1 MKLNIGCGKK
11 YDPDYC
17 NVDLYED
24 LVADRLM
31 SAFNLEFDDNT
42 CDEIKAIH
50 IIEHL
55 SFFETIYALSEFFR
69 VLEPNGKLILETPD
83 LEKACQHYLKA
94 NGEQKKEI
102 LGWLYGIP
110 HKGLQHKLCF
120 PPFLL
125 IELLENTGFENITVS
140 SDYNDEAIPSIKV
153 ECSKSGNSEE
163 YEVFQIISKLRKELL
178 LGNQIDF
185 TDSFL
190 TKEQEDLVTFIA
202 SKLLESKT
210 KKKKELIKEL
220 FVELL
225 FKWPE
230 VVKTLLLV
238 IQNESYISHEECL
251 NIKEISDL
259 LVEHKIVNVLF
270 NSIIKVPIN
279 PGSQRIV
286 FFSVESFARKL
297 IENLLNSKENMEIL
311 LEKLKTLHK
320 SSKDLNNKIFSSNL
334 IERKALDLF
343 YLGVKS
349 FHQKNYT
356 HAHNLFLRAI
366 KLNRDNFL
374 FFWNL
379 GKTLAR
385 LESYNQSGKVYKKTL
400 RLIKMTNVKN
410 KQDLTSQIQNE
421 FNWIKKRAGIKP
433 NFDLIIE

>member
-17 NVDLYED
+17 NIDLYED

-42 CDEIKAIH
+42 CDEIKAIQV
-50 IIEHL
+50 IEHL

-125 IELLENTGFENITVS
+125 IELLENTGFDNIITS
-140 SDYNDEAIPSIKV
+140 SFYNDESIPSVRFK
-153 ECSKSGNSEE
+153 CFKSGNSDIF
-163 YEVFQIISKLRKELL
+163 EVFQVISKLRKELL
-178 LGNQIDF
+178 LSDQIDF
-185 TDSFL
+185 ADSFL
-190 TKEQEDLVTFIA
+190 IKEQEDLVTFIA
-202 SKLLESKT
+202 SKLLELKKT
-210 KKKKELIKEL
+210 KKKELIKEL
-220 FVELL
+220 FIELL
-225 FKWPE
+225 FKWPKI
-230 VVKTLLLV
+230 VKALLKA
-238 IQNESYISHEECL
+238 IENESYISQVENL
-251 NIKEISDL
+251 KIKEISEL
-259 LVEHKIVNVLF
+259 LIEHNIVNILF
-270 NSIIKVPIN
+270 NSITEGATN
-279 PGSQRIV
+279 PGTQRIV

-297 IENLLNSKENMEIL
+297 IENLLDSKENQESY
-311 LEKLKTLHK
+311 LEKLKNLQKT
-320 SSKDLNNKIFSSNL
+320 SKDLSNKIFSATL
-334 IERKALDLF
+334 IERKALNLF
-343 YLGVKS
+343 YLGIKS

-366 KLNRDNFL
+366 KLNRDNYL

-379 GKTLAR
+379 SRTLAR
-385 LESYNQSGKVYKKTL
+385 LKSYNQSEKVYKKTL
-400 RLIKMTNVKN
+400 RLIKISNVKN
-410 KQDLTSQIQNE
+410 KQDLKSQILDE
-421 FNWIKKRAGIKP
+421 FNWIKKRKGNKP
-433 NFDLIIE
+433 KFDPIM

>member
-17 NVDLYED
+17 NIDLYED

-125 IELLENTGFENITVS
+125 IELLDNTGFDNITTS
-140 SDYNDEAIPSIKV
+140 SFYNDEDIPSVRV
-153 ECSKSGNSEE
+153 ECYKSGISDEF
-163 YEVFQIISKLRKELL
+163 EVFQVISKLRKELL
-178 LGNQIDF
+178 LSDQIDF
-185 TDSFL
+185 ADSFL

-202 SKLLESKT
+202 SKLLESKKT
-210 KKKKELIKEL
+210 KIKGLIKEL

-230 VVKTLLLV
+230 IVKTLLLV
-238 IQNESYISHEECL
+238 IQNENYISPVEYL

-259 LVEHKIVNVLF
+259 LIEHKIVNILF
-270 NSIIKVPIN
+270 NSIAEGPTN

-286 FFSVESFARKL
+286 LFSVESFARKL
-297 IENLLNSKENMEIL
+297 IENLLNSKENRDSLI
-311 LEKLKTLHK
+311 KNLKTLHK
-320 SSKDLNNKIFSSNL
+320 SSKDLNNKVFSVTL
-334 IERKALDLF
+334 IERKALNLF
-343 YLGVKS
+343 YLGIKL

-356 HAHNLFLRAI
+356 RAHNLFLRAI
-366 KLNRDNFL
+366 KLNRDNYL

-379 GKTLAR
+379 SKTLAR
-385 LESYNQSGKVYKKTL
+385 LKSYNQSEKVYKKTL
-400 RLIKMTNVKN
+400 RLIKITNVKN
-410 KQDLTSQIQNE
+410 KQDLKSQIQDE
-421 FNWIKKRAGIKP
+421 FNWIKKRKGKKP
-433 NFDLIIE
+433 KFDPIMY

>member
-17 NVDLYED
+17 NIDLYEE

-83 LEKACQHYLKA
+83 LEKTCQHYLKA

-102 LGWLYGIP
+102 LGWFFGIP

-125 IELLENTGFENITVS
+125 IELLENTGFDNITTS
-140 SDYNDEAIPSIKV
+140 SFYHDEYIPSVRIK
-153 ECSKSGNSEE
+153 CYKSGNSEE
-163 YEVFQIISKLRKELL
+163 LEVFQVISKLRKELL
-178 LGNQIDF
+178 LSNQIDF
-185 TDSFL
+185 ADSFL

-202 SKLLESKT
+202 TKLLKSKKT
-210 KKKKELIKEL
+210 RIKGLIKEL

-230 VVKTLLLV
+230 IVKTLLLV
-238 IQNESYISHEECL
+238 IQNESYISHIEYL

-259 LVEHKIVNVLF
+259 LIEHKIVNILF
-270 NSIIKVPIN
+270 NSITESPIN
-279 PGSQRIV
+279 PGSQRIIL
-286 FFSVESFARKL
+286 FSVESFARKL
-297 IENLLNSKENMEIL
+297 IENLLNSKENRESL

-320 SSKDLNNKIFSSNL
+320 SSKDLSNKIFSATL
-334 IERKALDLF
+334 IERKALNLF
-343 YLGVKS
+343 YLGIKS

-366 KLNRDNFL
+366 KLNRDNYL

-379 GKTLAR
+379 SKTLAR
-385 LESYNQSGKVYKKTL
+385 LKSYNQSEKVYKKTL
-400 RLIKMTNVKN
+400 RLINITNVKN
-410 KQDLTSQIQNE
+410 KQDLKSQIQNE
-421 FNWIKKRAGIKP
+421 FNWIKKRKGNKP
-433 NFDLIIE
+433 KFDPIIY

>member
-17 NVDLYED
+17 NIDLYEE

-31 SAFNLEFDDNT
+31 PAFNLEFDDNS
-42 CDEIKAIH
+42 CNEIKAIH
-50 IIEHL
+50 LIEHL

-102 LGWLYGIP
+102 LGWVYGIP

-120 PPFLL
+120 PRFLL
-125 IELLENTGFENITVS
+125 IELLENAGFDNITTS
-140 SDYNDEAIPSIKV
+140 SFYNDEAIPSVKV
-153 ECSKSGNSEE
+153 KCNKTENSDEF
-163 YEVFQIISKLRKELL
+163 EVFQVISKLRKELL
-178 LGNQIDF
+178 LSNQIDF
-185 TDSFL
+185 ADSFV

-210 KKKKELIKEL
+210 KQKKELKNEF

-230 VVKTLLLV
+230 VVKPLLSV
-238 IQNESYISHEECL
+238 IQNESYISHVEYL
-251 NIKEISDL
+251 NIKDISDI
-259 LVEHKIVNVLF
+259 LVEHKIVNILL
-270 NSIIKVPIN
+270 NSIIKGPIN
-279 PGSQRIV
+279 PGSQRII

-297 IENLLNSKENMEIL
+297 IENLLNSKKNREIL
-311 LEKLKTLHK
+311 IEKLKTQHK
-320 SSKDLNNKIFSSNL
+320 SSKDLNIKIFSATL
-334 IERKALDLF
+334 IERKALNLY

-356 HAHNLFLRAI
+356 RAHNLFLRAI
-366 KLNRDNFL
+366 KLNRDNYL

-379 GKTLAR
+379 SKTLAR
-385 LESYNQSGKVYKKTL
+385 LKSYNQSEKVYKKTL

-410 KQDLTSQIQNE
+410 KQDLKSKIQNE
-421 FNWIKKRAGIKP
+421 FNWIKNRKGNKP
-433 NFDLIIE
+433 DFDPIIY

>member
-17 NVDLYED
+17 NIDLYED

-31 SAFNLEFDDNT
+31 SAFNIEFEDNT

-55 SFFETIYALSEFFR
+55 SFFETIYALSELFR

-83 LEKACQHYLKA
+83 LEKACQHYLKV

-102 LGWLYGIP
+102 LGWMYGIP

-125 IELLENTGFENITVS
+125 IELLDNTGFDNITTS
-140 SDYNDEAIPSIKV
+140 SFYNDEAIPSVRV
-153 ECSKSGNSEE
+153 ECYKSGNSDEL
-163 YEVFQIISKLRKELL
+163 EVFQVISKLRKELL
-178 LGNQIDF
+178 LSDQIDF
-185 TDSFL
+185 ADSFL

-202 SKLLESKT
+202 SKLLESKKT
-210 KKKKELIKEL
+210 NMKELIKEL

-238 IQNESYISHEECL
+238 IQNENYISHVEYL

-259 LVEHKIVNVLF
+259 LVEYKIVNILF
-270 NSIIKVPIN
+270 NSIAEGPIN

-297 IENLLNSKENMEIL
+297 IENLLNSKENRESLI
-311 LEKLKTLHK
+311 EKLKTLHK
-320 SSKDLNNKIFSSNL
+320 SSKNLNNKIFSATL
-334 IERKALDLF
+334 IERKALNLF
-343 YLGVKS
+343 YLGIKS

-366 KLNRDNFL
+366 KLNRDNYL

-379 GKTLAR
+379 SKTLAR
-385 LESYNQSGKVYKKTL
+385 LKSYDQSEKVYKKTL
-400 RLIKMTNVKN
+400 RLINITNVKN
-410 KQDLTSQIQNE
+410 KQDLKSQIQNE
-421 FNWIKKRAGIKP
+421 FNWIKKRKGNKP
-433 NFDLIIE
+433 KFDPIMY

>member
-17 NVDLYED
+17 NIDLYED

-31 SAFNLEFDDNT
+31 SAFNLEFEDYT

-50 IIEHL
+50 VIEHL

-125 IELLENTGFENITVS
+125 IELLENTRFDNITTS
-140 SDYNDEAIPSIKV
+140 TFYNDEDIPSVRV
-153 ECSKSGNSEE
+153 ECYKSGNSDEFT
-163 YEVFQIISKLRKELL
+163 VFQVISKLRKELL
-178 LGNQIDF
+178 LNNQIDF
-185 TDSFL
+185 ADSFL

-202 SKLLESKT
+202 SKLLEFKT
-210 KKKKELIKEL
+210 RQKKELKKEL

-230 VVKTLLLV
+230 VVKPLLSA
-238 IQNESYISHEECL
+238 IQNESYLSHVEYL
-251 NIKEISDL
+251 NIKDISDI
-259 LVEHKIVNVLF
+259 LVEHKIVNILF
-270 NSIIKVPIN
+270 NSIIKGPIN
-279 PGSQRIV
+279 PGTQRIL

-297 IENLLNSKENMEIL
+297 IENLLNSKENRENII
-311 LEKLKTLHK
+311 EKLKSLQK
-320 SSKDLNNKIFSSNL
+320 SSKDLNNKMFSATL
-334 IERKALDLF
+334 IEREAYSMY
-343 YLGVKS
+343 YLGIKS

-356 HAHNLFLRAI
+356 RAHNLFLRAI
-366 KLNRDNFL
+366 KLNRDNYL

-379 GKTLAR
+379 SKTLAR
-385 LESYNQSGKVYKKTL
+385 LESYNQSEKVYKKTL

-410 KQDLTSQIQNE
+410 KQDLKSKIQNE
-421 FNWIKKRAGIKP
+421 FNWIKQRKENKP
-433 NFDLIIE
+433 EFDPIIN

>member
-17 NVDLYED
+17 NIDLYED

-31 SAFNLEFDDNT
+31 SAFNLEFDDNI

-50 IIEHL
+50 VIEHL
-55 SFFETIYALSEFFR
+55 NFFETIYALSEFFR
-69 VLEPNGKLILETPD
+69 VLEPNGKLILETPN

-125 IELLENTGFENITVS
+125 IELLENTGFENIVTS
-140 SDYNDEAIPSIKV
+140 SFYNDEAIPSIRF
-153 ECSKSGNSEE
+153 ECYKSGNSDEF
-163 YEVFQIISKLRKELL
+163 EVFQDISNLRKELL
-178 LGNQIDF
+178 LSNQIDF
-185 TDSFL
+185 ADSFL

-202 SKLLESKT
+202 LKLLESKT
-210 KKKKELIKEL
+210 KQKKGLIKEL

-238 IQNESYISHEECL
+238 IQNKSYISQVEYL

-259 LVEHKIVNVLF
+259 LVEYKIVNILF
-270 NSIIKVPIN
+270 NSIIKGPLN
-279 PGSQRIV
+279 SGSQRIV

-297 IENLLNSKENMEIL
+297 IENLLNSKENREKLI
-311 LEKLKTLHK
+311 EKLKTLHK
-320 SSKDLNNKIFSSNL
+320 SSKDLNDKIFSSNL
-334 IERKALDLF
+334 IERKALNLY
-343 YLGVKS
+343 YLGIKS

-366 KLNRDNFL
+366 KLNRDNYL
-374 FFWNL
+374 FFWSL
-379 GKTLAR
+379 SKTLAR
-385 LESYNQSGKVYKKTL
+385 LKSYKQSEKVYKKTL

-410 KQDLTSQIQNE
+410 KQDLKSQIQNE
-421 FNWIKKRAGIKP
+421 LNWIKKRMGNKP
-433 NFDLIIE
+433 

>member
-17 NVDLYED
+17 NIDLYED

-31 SAFNLEFDDNT
+31 SAFNLEFDDNI

-83 LEKACQHYLKA
+83 LEKTCQHYLKA

-102 LGWLYGIP
+102 LGWFFGIP

-120 PPFLL
+120 PSFLL
-125 IELLENTGFENITVS
+125 IELLDNTGFENITTS
-140 SDYNDEAIPSIKV
+140 NFYNDEFIPSVRVK
-153 ECSKSGNSEE
+153 CYKSGNNDEF
-163 YEVFQIISKLRKELL
+163 EVFQVISKLRKELL
-178 LGNQIDF
+178 LSNQIDF
-185 TDSFL
+185 ADSFL
-190 TKEQEDLVTFIA
+190 TKEQEDLITFIA
-202 SKLLESKT
+202 SKLLESKKT
-210 KKKKELIKEL
+210 KITGLIKEL

-238 IQNESYISHEECL
+238 IQNKRYISHAEYL
-251 NIKEISDL
+251 NINEISDL
-259 LVEHKIVNVLF
+259 LIEHKIVNILF
-270 NSIIKVPIN
+270 NSITEGPTN

-286 FFSVESFARKL
+286 LFSVESFARKL
-297 IENLLNSKENMEIL
+297 IENLLNSKENRESLI
-311 LEKLKTLHK
+311 EKFKTLHK
-320 SSKDLNNKIFSSNL
+320 SSKDLNNKVFSATL
-334 IERKALDLF
+334 IERKALNLF
-343 YLGVKS
+343 YLGIKS

-366 KLNRDNFL
+366 KLNRDNYL

-379 GKTLAR
+379 SKTLAR
-385 LESYNQSGKVYKKTL
+385 LKSYNQSEKVYKKTL
-400 RLIKMTNVKN
+400 RLIKITNVNN
-410 KQDLTSQIQNE
+410 KKDLKSQIQDE
-421 FNWIKKRAGIKP
+421 FNWIKKRKGNKP
-433 NFDLIIE
+433 KFDPIIY

>member
-1 MKLNIGCGKK
+1 MKLNIGCGTK
-11 YDPDYC
+11 YEPDYC
-17 NVDLYED
+17 NIDLYED

-31 SAFNLEFDDNT
+31 SAFNLEFDDNI

-50 IIEHL
+50 VIEHL

-94 NGEQKKEI
+94 KEEQKKEI

-125 IELLENTGFENITVS
+125 IELLDNTGFDNITTS
-140 SDYNDEAIPSIKV
+140 SFYNDEGIPSVRV
-153 ECSKSGNSEE
+153 ECYKSGNSDEF
-163 YEVFQIISKLRKELL
+163 EVFQVISKLRKELL
-178 LGNQIDF
+178 LSNQIDF
-185 TDSFL
+185 ADSFL

-202 SKLLESKT
+202 LKLLESKKT
-210 KKKKELIKEL
+210 KIKELVKEL

-238 IQNESYISHEECL
+238 IQNERYISHVEYL
-251 NIKEISDL
+251 NINEISDL
-259 LVEHKIVNVLF
+259 LIEYKIVNILF
-270 NSIIKVPIN
+270 NSITEGPTN

-297 IENLLNSKENMEIL
+297 IENLLNSKENRETLI
-311 LEKLKTLHK
+311 EKLKTLHK
-320 SSKDLNNKIFSSNL
+320 SSKDLNYKIFSTTL
-334 IERKALDLF
+334 IEKKALNLF
-343 YLGVKS
+343 YLGIKF

-366 KLNRDNFL
+366 KLNRDDYL

-379 GKTLAR
+379 SKTLAK
-385 LESYNQSGKVYKKTL
+385 LKSYNQSEKVYKKTL
-400 RLIKMTNVKN
+400 RLINITGIKN
-410 KQDLTSQIQNE
+410 KQDLKSQIQNE
-421 FNWIKKRAGIKP
+421 FNWVKKRKGNKP
-433 NFDLIIE
+433 KFDPII

>member
-17 NVDLYED
+17 NIDLYED

-42 CDEIKAIH
+42 CDEIKAIQV
-50 IIEHL
+50 IEHL

-210 KKKKELIKEL
+210 KKKKR
-220 FVELL
+220 
-225 FKWPE
+225 
-230 VVKTLLLV
+230 
-238 IQNESYISHEECL
+238 
-251 NIKEISDL
+251 
-259 LVEHKIVNVLF
+259 VN
-270 NSIIKVPIN
+270 
-279 PGSQRIV
+279 
-286 FFSVESFARKL
+286 
-297 IENLLNSKENMEIL
+297 
-311 LEKLKTLHK
+311 
-320 SSKDLNNKIFSSNL
+320 
-334 IERKALDLF
+334 
-343 YLGVKS
+343 
-349 FHQKNYT
+349 
-356 HAHNLFLRAI
+356 
-366 KLNRDNFL
+366 
-374 FFWNL
+374 
-379 GKTLAR
+379 
-385 LESYNQSGKVYKKTL
+385 
-400 RLIKMTNVKN
+400 
-410 KQDLTSQIQNE
+410 
-421 FNWIKKRAGIKP
+421 
-433 NFDLIIE
+433 

>member
-11 YDPDYC
+11 YEPDYC
-17 NVDLYED
+17 NIDLYED

-83 LEKACQHYLKA
+83 LEKTCQHYLKA

-102 LGWLYGIP
+102 LGWFFGIP

-125 IELLENTGFENITVS
+125 IELLENTGFDNITTS
-140 SDYNDEAIPSIKV
+140 SFYNDESIPSVRV
-153 ECSKSGNSEE
+153 ECHKSGNSDEL
-163 YEVFQIISKLRKELL
+163 EVFQVISKLRKELL
-178 LGNQIDF
+178 LSNQIDF
-185 TDSFL
+185 IDSFI

-202 SKLLESKT
+202 SKLLESKKT
-210 KKKKELIKEL
+210 KIKGLIKEL

-230 VVKTLLLV
+230 IVKTLLLV
-238 IQNESYISHEECL
+238 IQNESYISHVEYL

-259 LVEHKIVNVLF
+259 LIEHKIVNILF
-270 NSIIKVPIN
+270 NSITKGPTY

-286 FFSVESFARKL
+286 LFSVESFARKL
-297 IENLLNSKENMEIL
+297 IEKLLNSKENRESL

-320 SSKDLNNKIFSSNL
+320 SSKDLSNKIFSATL
-334 IERKALDLF
+334 IERKALNLF
-343 YLGVKS
+343 YLGIKS

-366 KLNRDNFL
+366 KLNRDNYL

-379 GKTLAR
+379 SKTLAR
-385 LESYNQSGKVYKKTL
+385 LKSYNQSEKVYKKTL
-400 RLIKMTNVKN
+400 RLINITNVKN
-410 KQDLTSQIQNE
+410 KQDLKSQIQIE
-421 FNWIKKRAGIKP
+421 FNWIKKRKGNKP
-433 NFDLIIE
+433 KFDPII

>member
-17 NVDLYED
+17 NIDLYED

-31 SAFNLEFDDNT
+31 SAFNLDFDDNT

-83 LEKACQHYLKA
+83 LEKTCQHYLKA

-102 LGWLYGIP
+102 LGWFFGIP

-125 IELLENTGFENITVS
+125 IELLENTGFNNITTS
-140 SDYNDEAIPSIKV
+140 SFYNNESIPSVRVK
-153 ECSKSGNSEE
+153 CYKCGNSDEF
-163 YEVFQIISKLRKELL
+163 EVFQVISKLRQELFL
-178 LGNQIDF
+178 SNQIDF
-185 TDSFL
+185 ADSFL

-202 SKLLESKT
+202 SKLLKSKKT
-210 KKKKELIKEL
+210 KIKGLIKEM

-230 VVKTLLLV
+230 IVKTLLLV
-238 IQNESYISHEECL
+238 IQNESYISHIEYL

-259 LVEHKIVNVLF
+259 LIEYKIVNILF
-270 NSIIKVPIN
+270 NSITEGPTN

-286 FFSVESFARKL
+286 LFSIESFARKL
-297 IENLLNSKENMEIL
+297 IENLLNSKENRENLI
-311 LEKLKTLHK
+311 EKLKTLHK
-320 SSKDLNNKIFSSNL
+320 SSKDLSTKIFSATL
-334 IERKALDLF
+334 IERKAINLF
-343 YLGVKS
+343 YLGIKS

-366 KLNRDNFL
+366 KLDRDNYL

-379 GKTLAR
+379 SKTLAR
-385 LESYNQSGKVYKKTL
+385 LKSYNQSEKVYKKTL
-400 RLIKMTNVKN
+400 RLINITNVKN
-410 KQDLTSQIQNE
+410 KQNLKSQIQNE
-421 FNWIKKRAGIKP
+421 FNWIKKRKGNKP
-433 NFDLIIE
+433 KFDPTIS

>member
-11 YDPDYC
+11 YEPAYC
-17 NVDLYED
+17 NIDLYED

-31 SAFNLEFDDNT
+31 SAFNLEFDDYT

-69 VLEPNGKLILETPD
+69 VLKPNGKLTIETPD
-83 LEKACQHYLKA
+83 IKKACQHYV
-94 NGEQKKEI
+94 NSNDEQKKEI

-125 IELLENTGFENITVS
+125 IELLDNTGFDIITTS
-140 SDYNDEAIPSIKV
+140 SFYNDEAIPSVRV
-153 ECSKSGNSEE
+153 ECYKSGNSDEL
-163 YEVFQIISKLRKELL
+163 EVFQVISKLRKELL
-178 LGNQIDF
+178 LSNQIDF
-185 TDSFL
+185 SDSFL
-190 TKEQEDLVTFIA
+190 AKEQENLVSFIA
-202 SKLLESKT
+202 LKLLESK
-210 KKKKELIKEL
+210 KKKIKELIKEL

-238 IQNESYISHEECL
+238 IQNESYISQVESS

-259 LVEHKIVNVLF
+259 LIEHEIVNILF
-270 NSIIKVPIN
+270 NSITEGPIN

-297 IENLLNSKENMEIL
+297 IENLLNSKENRENLI
-311 LEKLKTLHK
+311 EKLKALHK
-320 SSKDLNNKIFSSNL
+320 SSKGLNNKIFSATL
-334 IERKALDLF
+334 IERKASNLF
-343 YLGVKS
+343 YLGIKS
-349 FHQKNYT
+349 FHQNNYT

-366 KLNRDNFL
+366 KLNRDNYL

-379 GKTLAR
+379 SKTLAR
-385 LESYNQSGKVYKKTL
+385 LKSYNQSEKVYKKTL
-400 RLIKMTNVKN
+400 RLIKITNVKN
-410 KQDLTSQIQNE
+410 KQDLKSQIQNE
-421 FNWIKKRAGIKP
+421 FNWIKKRKGNKP
-433 NFDLIIE
+433 KFDPIM

>member
-17 NVDLYED
+17 NIDLYED

-42 CDEIKAIH
+42 CNEIKAIH

-102 LGWLYGIP
+102 LGWFFGIP

-125 IELLENTGFENITVS
+125 IELLDNTGFDNITTS
-140 SDYNDEAIPSIKV
+140 SFYNDEAIPSVRV
-153 ECSKSGNSEE
+153 ECYKSGNSDEL
-163 YEVFQIISKLRKELL
+163 EVFQVISKLRKELL
-178 LGNQIDF
+178 LNDQIDF
-185 TDSFL
+185 ADSYL

-202 SKLLESKT
+202 SKLLESKKT
-210 KKKKELIKEL
+210 KIKGLVKEL
-220 FVELL
+220 FIELL

-238 IQNESYISHEECL
+238 IENESYISHAEYL

-259 LVEHKIVNVLF
+259 LIEYKIVNILF
-270 NSIIKVPIN
+270 NSITEGPIN

-297 IENLLNSKENMEIL
+297 IENLLNSKENRDNLI
-311 LEKLKTLHK
+311 EKLKTLHE
-320 SSKDLNNKIFSSNL
+320 SSKDLNYKIFSATL
-334 IERKALDLF
+334 IERKALNLF
-343 YLGVKS
+343 YLGIKS
-349 FHQKNYT
+349 FHQNNYT

-366 KLNRDNFL
+366 KLNRDNYL

-379 GKTLAR
+379 SKTLAR
-385 LESYNQSGKVYKKTL
+385 LNSYNQSEKVYKKTL
-400 RLIKMTNVKN
+400 HLIKITNVKN
-410 KQDLTSQIQNE
+410 KQDLKLQIQNE
-421 FNWIKKRAGIKP
+421 FNWIKKRKGNKP
-433 NFDLIIE
+433 KFDPIIY

>member
-17 NVDLYED
+17 NIDLYED

-83 LEKACQHYLKA
+83 LEKTCERYLKA

-102 LGWLYGIP
+102 LGWFFGIP

-125 IELLENTGFENITVS
+125 IELLENTGFDNITTS
-140 SDYNDEAIPSIKV
+140 SFYNEESIPSVRFK
-153 ECSKSGNSEE
+153 CYKRGNSDKF
-163 YEVFQIISKLRKELL
+163 EVFEVISKLRKELL
-178 LGNQIDF
+178 LSNQIDF

-190 TKEQEDLVTFIA
+190 TKGQEDLVIFIA
-202 SKLLESKT
+202 SKLLESRKT
-210 KKKKELIKEL
+210 KKKKLIKEL

-230 VVKTLLLV
+230 IVKTVLIV
-238 IQNESYISHEECL
+238 IENESYISPGDYL
-251 NIKEISDL
+251 NIKEISEL
-259 LVEHKIVNVLF
+259 LIEHRIVNVLF
-270 NSIIKVPIN
+270 NSITEGPTN
-279 PGSQRIV
+279 PGTQRIV

-297 IENLLNSKENMEIL
+297 IENLLNSKENRESLI
-311 LEKLKTLHK
+311 EKIKTLNK
-320 SSKDLNNKIFSSNL
+320 TSKDLSNKIFSAAL
-334 IERKALDLF
+334 IERKALNLF
-343 YLGVKS
+343 YLGIKS
-349 FHQKNYT
+349 FHQENYT

-366 KLNRDNFL
+366 KFNRDNYL

-385 LESYNQSGKVYKKTL
+385 LKSYNQSEKVYKKTL
-400 RLIKMTNVKN
+400 RLIKITKVKN
-410 KQDLTSQIQNE
+410 KQDLKTQIQQE
-421 FNWIKKRAGIKP
+421 FDWIKKRKGNKP
-433 NFDLIIE
+433 KFDPIIN

>member
-17 NVDLYED
+17 NIDLYED

-31 SAFNLEFDDNT
+31 SAINLEFGDNI
-42 CDEIKAIH
+42 CNEIKAIH

-94 NGEQKKEI
+94 NGEQRKEI
-102 LGWLYGIP
+102 LGWFFGIP

-125 IELLENTGFENITVS
+125 VELLENTGFDNITTS
-140 SDYNDEAIPSIKV
+140 SFYNDESIPSVRV
-153 ECSKSGNSEE
+153 ECYKSGNSDEFK
-163 YEVFQIISKLRKELL
+163 VFQVISKLRKELL
-178 LGNQIDF
+178 LRNQIDF
-185 TDSFL
+185 ANSFL
-190 TKEQEDLVTFIA
+190 AKEQEDLIIFIA
-202 SKLLESKT
+202 SKLLESKKIKIKGLT
-210 KKKKELIKEL
+210 KEL
-220 FVELL
+220 FIELL

-230 VVKTLLLV
+230 IVKILLLV
-238 IQNESYISHEECL
+238 IQNEGYISHIEYL

-259 LVEHKIVNVLF
+259 LIEHKIVNILF
-270 NSIIKVPIN
+270 NSITEGPTN

-297 IENLLNSKENMEIL
+297 IENLLNSKENRESL
-311 LEKLKTLHK
+311 VEKLKSLHK
-320 SSKDLNNKIFSSNL
+320 SSKDLNNKIFSATL
-334 IERKALDLF
+334 IKSKALNLF
-343 YLGVKS
+343 YLGIKS
-349 FHQKNYT
+349 FHQKDYT

-366 KLNRDNFL
+366 KLNRDNYL

-379 GKTLAR
+379 SKTLAR
-385 LESYNQSGKVYKKTL
+385 LQLYNQSEKVYKKTL
-400 RLIKMTNVKN
+400 RLIKITNVKN
-410 KQDLTSQIQNE
+410 KQVLKSQIQNE
-421 FNWIKKRAGIKP
+421 FNWIKKRKGNKP
-433 NFDLIIE
+433 KFDPTIY